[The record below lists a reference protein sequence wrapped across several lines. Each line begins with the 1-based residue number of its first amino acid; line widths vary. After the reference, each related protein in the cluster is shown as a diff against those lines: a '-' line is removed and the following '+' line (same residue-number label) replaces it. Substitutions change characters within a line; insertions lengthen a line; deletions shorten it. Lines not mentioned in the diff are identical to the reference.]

1 MFKSKKFL
9 SVFLSLVLLL
19 NISAVLTVAAP
30 GDPEAVAV
38 NAALKVG
45 RLSGDVFTPLS
56 VGETIAKDEIITVRI
71 SPKTDFL
78 AGASSYVVM
87 FDKNAFALDGAPSA
101 AFTANSENTYYNTV
115 CSGHNGFNLP
125 AAAWPATFA
134 GGEKD
139 LYNAVRVTTT
149 LKSGASPAVIPGDWL
164 FSFGLKALKNINSG
178 DDARIWMDARWFRA
192 SGTATNLPAFIMKCE
207 NGTLAAQGK
216 TTYDFSFDFLDADL
230 TLPLVAQV
238 PKSTLTFE
246 SDGGSNVPPMRGDVG
261 SPLTPPANPIKTGFT
276 FLRWEPELPA
286 TFPEED
292 TTYTAIW
299 TPVRSKITFDSNGGS
314 DVAPIEGDYGSPVT
328 PPAPPTK
335 DGYNFASWIPA
346 LPETFPEEDIT
357 VTAQWTVKQVTVTF
371 NSNGGTP
378 VASKTGDFGSA
389 LVAPAPPTRVGYT
402 FLGWEPA
409 LPATYPSSD
418 LNVVAQWKKKI
429 VVSFDTAGG
438 SPIGAIM
445 GDEGSPLTLPADPR
459 KSGYTFDGWDPQ
471 APDVF
476 PAQDI
481 TLTAKWKINNIT
493 ISFNSNGGTE
503 IEPISGDYGT
513 PVTPPEAPTRA
524 GYNFVGWS
532 PEIPESFP
540 PQDITLEAQWEA
552 IEYYVNILYDGEP
565 IEDELV
571 IELPW
576 LTTYRS
582 IRYKLDYETN
592 VEDIGR
598 VEYISSGFNV
608 IIDKEGNVTNK
619 GFFVRSTIITVNI
632 YDGNGDLAATKD
644 VRITLKKTIVEV
656 ISAWVQKILAVIIP
670 LFQKIANK

>member
-1 MFKSKKFL
+1 MCPF
-9 SVFLSLVLLL
+9 
-19 NISAVLTVAAP
+19 
-30 GDPEAVAV
+30 
-38 NAALKVG
+38 
-45 RLSGDVFTPLS
+45 
-56 VGETIAKDEIITVRI
+56 
-71 SPKTDFL
+71 
-78 AGASSYVVM
+78 
-87 FDKNAFALDGAPSA
+87 
-101 AFTANSENTYYNTV
+101 
-115 CSGHNGFNLP
+115 
-125 AAAWPATFA
+125 
-134 GGEKD
+134 
-139 LYNAVRVTTT
+139 
-149 LKSGASPAVIPGDWL
+149 
-164 FSFGLKALKNINSG
+164 
-178 DDARIWMDARWFRA
+178 
-192 SGTATNLPAFIMKCE
+192 
-207 NGTLAAQGK
+207 
-216 TTYDFSFDFLDADL
+216 
-230 TLPLVAQV
+230 
-238 PKSTLTFE
+238 
-246 SDGGSNVPPMRGDVG
+246 
-261 SPLTPPANPIKTGFT
+261 
-276 FLRWEPELPA
+276 
-286 TFPEED
+286 
-292 TTYTAIW
+292 
-299 TPVRSKITFDSNGGS
+299 
-314 DVAPIEGDYGSPVT
+314 EGDYGSPVT